1 MMLKQ
6 EIFSFCEQTNLN
18 WSDFIESE
26 ENHEAL
32 MWLMRWPDWPG
43 FGIIL
48 TGAQGVGKSHLAALW
63 AQSANAVY
71 VLPHSLNHDPRE
83 LFQGE
88 SNFVIDNI
96 SEFLCNEEWLFDF
109 YNIVK
114 EKKRY
119 LLLIDRD
126 SPSNWNISLKDLR
139 SRIMSLP
146 RICIRNY
153 GDEMLVRICQKI
165 AKDIAIDI
173 SDRTLEYIVQTYE
186 RDISSLT
193 NILRTL
199 NKLSLKIQKPISVP
213 FVKKYLSELR

>member
-1 MMLKQ
+1 MIPEQ
-6 EIFSFCEQTNLN
+6 EVFSFREQINLN

-32 MWLMRWPDWPG
+32 VWLMRWPNWTSL
-43 FGIIL
+43 GIIL
-48 TGAQGVGKSHLAALW
+48 TGAQSVGKSHLAALW

-88 SNFVIDNI
+88 CNFVIDNV
-96 SEFLCNEEWLFDF
+96 SEFLCDEEWLFDF
-109 YNIVK
+109 YNILK

-119 LLLIDRD
+119 LLLIDR
-126 SPSNWNISLKDLR
+126 SGPQNWNIFLRDLR

-146 RICIRNY
+146 HVCIQNY
-153 GDEMLVRICQKI
+153 SDEMLVKICQKVS
-165 AKDIAIDI
+165 KDMAIDI
-173 SDRTLEYIVQTYE
+173 SDRTLEFIVRTYE

-199 NKLSLKIQKPISVP
+199 NKLSLKTQKPISIP
-213 FVKKYLSELR
+213 FVKKYLAEPE

>member
-48 TGAQGVGKSHLAALW
+48 TGTQGVGKSHLAALW

-126 SPSNWNISLKDLR
+126 SPQNWNISLKDLR